1 MTALT
6 IIAVMR
12 IAVLALALAFYT
24 LADLVDRKAKYTE
37 QAEE

>member
-1 MTALT
+1 MTAMN

-12 IAVLALALAFYT
+12 IAVLALALAFNT
-24 LADLVDRKAKYTE
+24 LADLVDRKEKYTE